1 MCVCPCTCA
10 MYVAVYVC
18 LRVHVGAAHV
28 CVSVGVTCRG
38 VWNGGMHVE
47 VCVLWGVCMW
57 LLCVHV
63 CVHVCVEHVHTSVY
77 VEVCVVGVCVHV

>member
-1 MCVCPCTCA
+1 M
-10 MYVAVYVC
+10 
-18 LRVHVGAAHV
+18 
-28 CVSVGVTCRG
+28 
-38 VWNGGMHVE
+38 WNGGMHVE

-57 LLCVHV
+57 VLCVHV